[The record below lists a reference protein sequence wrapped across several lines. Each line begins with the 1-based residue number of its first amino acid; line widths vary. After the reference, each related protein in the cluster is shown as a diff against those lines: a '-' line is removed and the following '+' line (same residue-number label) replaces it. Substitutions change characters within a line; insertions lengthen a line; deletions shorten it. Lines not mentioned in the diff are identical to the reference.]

1 MGRVV
6 RVTLAVPGEVAA
18 FVGDV
23 DTPPALAG
31 GLLAEVLTA
40 STCWHIGAPYIGE
53 DAAVAVAVVLL
64 VRDRDAQRLLDA
76 APAAQGDILRRAACG
91 GWLFIQA
98 EAAPT
103 LWPPVA
109 VYPVDGDTMRAAE
122 DSAAE
127 WAGMAIPPASARF
140 APRRVGVAL
149 N

>member
-1 MGRVV
+1 MGRVI
-6 RVTLAVPGEVAA
+6 RVTLAVPAEVAA
-18 FVGDV
+18 FVGDL

-40 STCWHIGAPYIGE
+40 STCWHVGAPYPAE
-53 DAAVAVAVVLL
+53 AAVAVAVVLL

-76 APAAQGDILRRAACG
+76 SPDAQGDILRRAAWG

-98 EAAPT
+98 QLEAV

-109 VYPVDGDTMRAAE
+109 VYPVTVDAMRRAE
-122 DSAAE
+122 ASRDE

-140 APRRVGVAL
+140 APRRLAV